1 MQFIREGK
9 QYEILLEDYHLTR
22 FEFAG
27 DITIHFQA
35 AEPQDWT
42 IKLILSSHF
51 RLTIGQETQMYQ
63 VDELQGFQQL
73 TNLWQ
78 DQVKSL
84 RASRNGTLQLKTRG
98 GARLEIEDGPFENWD
113 FWAFKERSK
122 RESKTHLVGGMG
134 RLVII

>member
-9 QYEILLEDYHLTR
+9 QYEVLLEDYYLTR

-51 RLTIGQETQMYQ
+51 RLMRGKETQTYQ
-63 VDELQGFQQL
+63 VDDLQGFQQL

-78 DQVKSL
+78 DQVQFLK
-84 RASRNGTLQLKTRG
+84 AGRNGTLQLKTRG
-98 GARLEIEDGPFENWD
+98 GALLEIEDGPFENWD
-113 FWAFKERSK
+113 FWAYKERCK
-122 RESKTHLVGGMG
+122 RESKTHLIGGMG